1 LSFKVRPKEK
11 GKPVF
16 EDHNMVNISF
26 FSTTGCSIT
35 VYCTFAQDPVEIR
48 LMMIDRRN
56 NMKAEEEERMRN
68 PDAERKRII
77 AYLEKVSEDMRKNR
91 PKVE

>member
-1 LSFKVRPKEK
+1 
-11 GKPVF
+11 
-16 EDHNMVNISF
+16 
-26 FSTTGCSIT
+26 
-35 VYCTFAQDPVEIR
+35 
-48 LMMIDRRN
+48 MMIDRRN